1 VPEYDHISVSR
12 TASWWFRSVTGFAD
26 VFCHDAPSDRQA
38 DLRLAFRTE
47 GPWTSRLAPGH
58 LRLVG

>member
-1 VPEYDHISVSR
+1 
-12 TASWWFRSVTGFAD
+12 

-47 GPWTSRLAPGH
+47 DPWTSCLAPGH